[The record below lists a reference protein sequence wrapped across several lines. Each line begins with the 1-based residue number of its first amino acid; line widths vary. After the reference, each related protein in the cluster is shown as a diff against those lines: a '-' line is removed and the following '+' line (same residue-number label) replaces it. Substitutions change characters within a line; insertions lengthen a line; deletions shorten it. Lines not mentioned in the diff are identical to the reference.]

1 MEFTEGRSCDPSRS
15 PKLGPS
21 ILVSIQQ
28 VVSLDIY
35 FFKLKGGCPS
45 SISWAVIITIATIL
59 HSLYISLLLHSL
71 HAITDRTS
79 KIGGRPIAF
88 PSLYHGPPEQNRR
101 MIRNVSFSA
110 PFLFIYPLPQIK
122 SFVLFFPH
130 FTSLYFFI
138 FAQGNPEN

>member
-45 SISWAVIITIATIL
+45 ISWAVIITIANIL
-59 HSLYISLLLHSL
+59 HSLYLSLLPHSL
-71 HAITDRTS
+71 HAITGRTS

-88 PSLYHGPPEQNRR
+88 PSLYHRPPEQNRR

-110 PFLFIYPLPQIK
+110 PFLFIYPLSQIK
-122 SFVLFFPH
+122 SFVLFSPH

-138 FAQGNPEN
+138 FAQGNPKN